1 MGVMIKVLY
10 KIQTELGEISIEKA
24 VLRKIIT
31 ECIAKFEG
39 KVMLANHKG
48 QLSSLVTRMGVIDE
62 NNYILIA
69 NNNNIIEIKIYIV
82 INFGTSISMVTEQLL
97 IDIKESVKNITNIDD
112 LNITIIVAGMMA
124 KQLVRRNIEVKG

>member
-1 MGVMIKVLY
+1 MIKVLY

-31 ECIAKFEG
+31 EFITKFDG
-39 KVMLANHKG
+39 KVTLANHKG
-48 QLSSLVTRMGVIDE
+48 QLSSIITRMGVIDE

-97 IDIKESVKNITNIDD
+97 NDIKESIKNIAEIDN
-112 LNITIIVAGMMA
+112 LNITIIVVGMMA